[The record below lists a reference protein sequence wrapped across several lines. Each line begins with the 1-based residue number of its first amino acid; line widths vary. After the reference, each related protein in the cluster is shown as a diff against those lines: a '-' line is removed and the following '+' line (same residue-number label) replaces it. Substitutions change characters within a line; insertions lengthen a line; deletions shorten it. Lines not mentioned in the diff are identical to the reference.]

1 MSIARYSARRLLHS
15 IFLLIGVSL
24 LSFLFLELAPG
35 DFFDK
40 MRIDPQIS
48 PETVTALRKQ
58 YGLDRPLPIRY
69 GHWLWSV
76 AQGEFGY
83 SFAYNVPASTLLW
96 SRAWNTL
103 VLSGISVLLAWLLAI
118 PLGVWGAAG
127 RPPWGKPW
135 RNKVVVA
142 GTSTLLAI
150 PDLLMALLLLLLA
163 VRTGW
168 FPVGGMVSL
177 NFDDMT
183 FGGKLF
189 DLASHLFLPASALVL
204 ILIPILV
211 RHVHAAMAE
220 VLDSTFIR
228 NARACGIPRRRL
240 FFRHA
245 LPVAANPLISLFGFS
260 LASLLSVSLLVEVVM
275 SWPGLGPLLLEA
287 ILARDLHIVI
297 GAVVLSTLFLV
308 AGNLVADILLY
319 ALDPRIRIETGERTP

>member
-1 MSIARYSARRLLHS
+1 MALARYVGRRLLHS
-15 IFLLIGVSL
+15 VFLLFGVSL

-35 DFFDK
+35 DFFDQ
-40 MRIDPQIS
+40 MRLDPQIS

-58 YGLDRPLPIRY
+58 YGLDQPLPIRY

-76 AQGEFGY
+76 ARGEFGY

-96 SRAWNTL
+96 NRAWNTL
-103 VLSGISVLLAWLLAI
+103 VLSGTSVLLAWLLAI
-118 PLGVWGAAG
+118 PFGVWSAAG

-135 RNKVVVA
+135 REKITVA
-142 GTSTLLAI
+142 GTSMLLAI

-168 FPVGGMVSL
+168 FPAGGMASL
-177 NFDDMT
+177 NFDDLT

-189 DLASHLFLPASALVL
+189 DLAAHLFLPALAMTLILVPVL
-204 ILIPILV
+204 I
-211 RHVHAAMAE
+211 RHVHAGMVE
-220 VLDSTFIR
+220 VLNSTFIQ

-245 LPVAANPLISLFGFS
+245 LPAAANPLISLFGFS
-260 LASLLSVSLLVEVVM
+260 IASLLSVSLLVEVVM

-297 GAVVLSTLFLV
+297 GAVVLSTLLLI
-308 AGNLVADILLY
+308 AGNLLADILLHV
-319 ALDPRIRIETGERTP
+319 LDPRIRIETRERTP